1 MLDTINW
8 LSLTVPFI
16 AAGAAYVG
24 IVEKQLPRF
33 LAAIAAAA
41 IMAGTF
47 IGYTYLYRAIG
58 FPLWMRWLT

>member
-8 LSLTVPFI
+8 LSLTVPFVV
-16 AAGAAYVG
+16 AGAAYIG
-24 IVEKQLPRF
+24 IVENQLSKF
-33 LAAIAAAA
+33 LAAAAAAA
-41 IMAGTF
+41 IMAATF